1 MADIR
6 ATVQVGKAGLTEEV
20 LREIKAQLEKRG
32 RVKIRFLRSATDER
46 SDMKETARKM
56 AEAVGAKIADV
67 RGFTVTLEK
76 ISR

>member
-1 MADIR
+1 MDIK

-32 RVKIRFLRSATDER
+32 RVKIRFLRSAVDER
-46 SDMKETARKM
+46 ADMKETARKM
-56 AEAVGAKIADV
+56 AEAVGAKIVDV

-76 ISR
+76 ISQ

>member
-1 MADIR
+1 
-6 ATVQVGKAGLTEEV
+6 
-20 LREIKAQLEKRG
+20 
-32 RVKIRFLRSATDER
+32 
-46 SDMKETARKM
+46 MKETARKM